1 MKRRI
6 LIRADGSSEIGLGH
20 LIRCISFAH
29 MLKLEYDITFVCNII
44 PDYITLEIGI
54 SGFKLILI
62 KNEPEFLEIICPSDI
77 VTLDGYNFNINY
89 QKNVKKLCFKLIFI
103 DDLHEQKFVADL
115 IINHAPG
122 VSELDYKT
130 SSNTKFALGLDY
142 ALLRPAFLNQASY
155 GRKIQQINTALICFG
170 GADEI
175 NLTQQI
181 VSDVLN
187 LKKFKKIIVITG
199 TAYRHLNE
207 LNRITINKQIVTH
220 IHQANESEMLSF
232 MLKSDLAIVPAS
244 GILVEVLA
252 AGCIAVSGYYINNQ
266 KNIYKGYKNLNAI
279 VDAGDFRTCNLASVL
294 KNARTLKQSH
304 IIDGKS
310 GKRIVDKVR
319 SLENEDTNI
328 GR

>member
-1 MKRRI
+1 LNRRI

-29 MLKLEYDITFVCNII
+29 MLKLEYDITFVCKII
-44 PDYITLEIGI
+44 PDYISLEIGI

-62 KNEPEFLEIICPSDI
+62 KNELEFLEIICSRDI
-77 VTLDGYNFNINY
+77 VTLDGYNFNIDY

-115 IINHAPG
+115 IINHAPA
-122 VSELDYKT
+122 VSE
-130 SSNTKFALGLDY
+130 LDY
-142 ALLRPAFLNQASY
+142 ALLRPAFLNQATC
-155 GRKIQQINTALICFG
+155 GRKIMQINTALICFG

-181 VSDVLN
+181 LSDVLYLN
-187 LKKFKKIIVITG
+187 KFKKIIVITG
-199 TAYRHLNE
+199 TAYRHLRE
-207 LNRITINKQIVTH
+207 LYKFTNNKEIVTH
-220 IHQANESEMLSF
+220 IHQANESEMLSS

-266 KNIYKGYKNLNAI
+266 KNIYKGYRNLNAI
-279 VDAGDFRTCNLASVL
+279 VDAGDFRTTNMASVL
-294 KNARTLKQSH
+294 KNARSLKQSH

-310 GKRIVDKVR
+310 GNRIIDKVR
-319 SLENEDTNI
+319 SLENENTNI

>member
-29 MLKLEYDITFVCNII
+29 MLKLEYDITFVCKII
-44 PDYITLEIGI
+44 PDYISLEIGS

-62 KNEPEFLEIICPSDI
+62 KNELEFLEIICSRDI
-77 VTLDGYNFNINY
+77 VTLDGYNFNIDY

-115 IINHAPG
+115 IINHAPA

-130 SSNTKFALGLDY
+130 SSDTKFALGLDY
-142 ALLRPAFLNQASY
+142 ALLRPAFLNQATC
-155 GRKIQQINTALICFG
+155 GRKIMQIDTVLICFG

-181 VSDVLN
+181 LSDVLYLN
-187 LKKFKKIIVITG
+187 KFKKIIVITG
-199 TAYRHLNE
+199 TAYRHLRE
-207 LNRITINKQIVTH
+207 LCKFTNNKEIVTH
-220 IHQANESEMLSF
+220 IHQANESEMLSL

-266 KNIYKGYKNLNAI
+266 KNIYKGYRNLNAI
-279 VDAGDFRTCNLASVL
+279 VDAGDFRTSNMASVL
-294 KNARTLKQSH
+294 KNARSFKQSH
-304 IIDGKS
+304 IIDGNS
-310 GKRIVDKVR
+310 GNRIIDKVR
-319 SLENEDTNI
+319 SLENENTNI